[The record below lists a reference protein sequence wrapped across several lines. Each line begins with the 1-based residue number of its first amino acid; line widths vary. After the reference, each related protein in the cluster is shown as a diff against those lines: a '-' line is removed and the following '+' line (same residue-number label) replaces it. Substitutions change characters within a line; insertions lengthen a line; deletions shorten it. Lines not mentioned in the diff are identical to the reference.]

1 MYHYLN
7 LIEYTDLRDWIVMIN
22 IGIITVGILYYSI
35 SKIYSMDAYHTHGLK
50 IELFFIYDNIIIK

>member
-1 MYHYLN
+1 
-7 LIEYTDLRDWIVMIN
+7 MIN

>member
-22 IGIITVGILYYSI
+22 IGIITLRILYYTI
-35 SKIYSMDAYHTHGLK
+35 SKICQMDAYHTHGLK